1 MGKGGGYVCME
12 ERTLFAQKRAQRYSA
27 LMKALSAWRS
37 KLFSPKKMTAYI
49 SDTVMLMNYICIVA
63 IVSALST
70 SALSYIIN
78 IPVN

>member
-1 MGKGGGYVCME
+1 MCVVVGGGGGAG
-12 ERTLFAQKRAQRYSA
+12 FACQKQLQRYSA
-27 LMKALSAWRS
+27 LMKA
-37 KLFSPKKMTAYI
+37 FSTWKSELCSPQKKWTAYI

-70 SALSYIIN
+70 LALSYIIN

>member
-1 MGKGGGYVCME
+1 MCVVVGGGGAG
-12 ERTLFAQKRAQRYSA
+12 FACQKQLQRYSA
-27 LMKALSAWRS
+27 LMKALSTWKSERC
-37 KLFSPKKMTAYI
+37 SPKKMTAYI

-70 SALSYIIN
+70 LALSYIIN